1 MPSSKQQM
9 LVEIPSRQ
17 TVMEPKVRILYTGVP
32 RIDSFSGGFQ
42 SSKITLI
49 DSEHP
54 FSFDMISMLCVGAI
68 KDFFGNVVFVDG
80 GNSID
85 LYTIASLSK
94 RAGLKPD
101 DVLSKIKVARA
112 FTAYQ
117 LDSIIYDRLK
127 EVICKYA
134 PSLLV
139 ISCIT
144 DLLMDRNVREIEART
159 ILRRCL
165 SIVEDI
171 THEHN
176 LITILTKRMKLSTS
190 RASSLND
197 ILYDGVDEIIKI
209 NGKRKGI
216 EIHLVNRNLVMQ
228 YLPVSIHQTTL
239 DEFFDFDFDID
250 RRC

>member
-9 LVEIPSRQ
+9 LVEIPFQQ
-17 TVMEPKVRILYTGVP
+17 TVMEPEVRILYTGVP
-32 RIDSFSGGFQ
+32 RIDSFLGGFQ
-42 SSKITLI
+42 SSKITLV
-49 DSEHP
+49 DSDHP
-54 FSFDMISMLCVGAI
+54 FSFDMVSTLCVGAI

-94 RAGLKPD
+94 RAGLKPE

-117 LDSIIYDRLK
+117 LDSIISARLE
-127 EVICKYA
+127 EVICEYE

-159 ILRRCL
+159 ILKRSL

-171 THEHN
+171 TCEHN
-176 LITILTKRMKLSTS
+176 LITILTRKKRLPTS
-190 RASSLND
+190 RALVLND

-209 NGKRKGI
+209 NGKKKGI
-216 EIHLVNRNLVMQ
+216 EIHLVNRDLVMH

-239 DEFFDFDFDID
+239 DEFFDID

>member
-1 MPSSKQQM
+1 M
-9 LVEIPSRQ
+9 LIEIPFQQ
-17 TVMEPKVRILYTGVP
+17 TVMAKVRILYTGVP
-32 RIDSFSGGFQ
+32 RIDSFLGGFQ

-54 FSFDMISMLCVGAI
+54 FSFDMVSMLCVGAI

-101 DVLSKIKVARA
+101 DILSKIKVARA

-117 LDSIIYDRLK
+117 LDSIIRDRLE
-127 EVICKYA
+127 EVICKYE

-139 ISCIT
+139 ISCVT

-165 SIVEDI
+165 SIVRDI
-171 THEHN
+171 TREHN
-176 LITILTKRMKLSTS
+176 LITILTKRKSLSTH
-190 RASSLND
+190 RALILND

-209 NGKRKGI
+209 DGKRKGI
-216 EIHLVNRNLVMQ
+216 ELHMVNRDSVMQ
-228 YLPVSIHQTTL
+228 YLPVPINQTTL
-239 DEFFDFDFDID
+239 DEFFFKRIWKK
-250 RRC
+250 

>member
-1 MPSSKQQM
+1 
-9 LVEIPSRQ
+9 
-17 TVMEPKVRILYTGVP
+17 
-32 RIDSFSGGFQ
+32 
-42 SSKITLI
+42 
-49 DSEHP
+49 
-54 FSFDMISMLCVGAI
+54 
-68 KDFFGNVVFVDG
+68 VDG

-94 RAGLKPD
+94 RAGLKPE

-117 LDSIIYDRLK
+117 LDSIISDRLE
-127 EVICKYA
+127 EVICKCE

-159 ILRRCL
+159 ILKRSL

-171 THEHN
+171 TCEHN
-176 LITILTKRMKLSTS
+176 LITILTRKKRLPAS
-190 RASSLND
+190 RALVLND

-209 NGKRKGI
+209 NGKKKGI
-216 EIHLVNRNLVMQ
+216 ELHLVNRDLVMQ

-239 DEFFDFDFDID
+239 DEFFDID

>member
-1 MPSSKQQM
+1 M
-9 LVEIPSRQ
+9 LVEIPLQQ
-17 TVMEPKVRILYTGVP
+17 TVMEPEVRILYTGVP

-42 SSKITLI
+42 SSKITLV
-49 DSEHP
+49 DSDHP
-54 FSFDMISMLCVGAI
+54 FSFDMVSMLCVGAI
-68 KDFFGNVVFVDG
+68 NSLFSNVVFVDG

-94 RAGLKPD
+94 RAGLKPE

-117 LDSIIYDRLK
+117 LDSIISDRLE
-127 EVICKYA
+127 EVICKCE

-159 ILRRCL
+159 ILKRSL

-171 THEHN
+171 TCEHN
-176 LITILTKRMKLSTS
+176 LITILTRKKRLPAS
-190 RASSLND
+190 RALVLND

-209 NGKRKGI
+209 NGKKKGI
-216 EIHLVNRNLVMQ
+216 EIHLVNRDLVMQ

-239 DEFFDFDFDID
+239 DEFFDID

>member
-9 LVEIPSRQ
+9 LVEIPFQQ

-54 FSFDMISMLCVGAI
+54 FSSDMVSMLCVGSI
-68 KDFFGNVVFVDG
+68 KDFWGNVVFVDG

-117 LDSIIYDRLK
+117 LDSIISDRLE
-127 EVICKYA
+127 EVICEYE

-139 ISCIT
+139 ISCVT

-159 ILRRCL
+159 ILKRSL
-165 SIVEDI
+165 SIIGDI
-171 THEHN
+171 TREHN
-176 LITILTKRMKLSTS
+176 LITILTNRMKLSTH

-197 ILYDGVDEIIKI
+197 ILYDGVDAIIKI
-209 NGKRKGI
+209 NGKKKGI
-216 EIHLVNRNLVMQ
+216 ELYLVNRDLVMQ

-239 DEFFDFDFDID
+239 DEFFDFEFDSD